1 MRPLQNRSAEHCSAR
16 TSGFF
21 HNLPSNARRSN
32 RLVREFCRGLLIF
45 VCLVLAAA
53 RSPGQEKSA
62 ATNYWSWASTPPM
75 GWNSYDAWGSSVTE
89 DETLANARY
98 MKEHLL
104 AHGWQYVVIDARWY
118 DSVSSFDDR
127 NFNKDRAGAKLAA
140 DEFGRMIPA
149 TNRFPSAANGQGFK
163 PLADQIHAMGLKFGF
178 HMMRGIPQ
186 QAVNAKTPIEGS
198 NFTAAD
204 AGNTNSRCVWCPDM
218 FGVRSNEAG
227 QAWYDAMFRLYA
239 SWGLDFIKIDDLS
252 VPYHGDEIAMI
263 RKAIDKCG
271 RAIVFSTSPGPTR
284 VNRANDVKV
293 QANMWRI
300 SGDFWDRWKD
310 LNHQFDLLAEW
321 QGVGGPGHWPDA
333 DMIPFGHIGIKCTI
347 AGKERESRFTHD
359 EQLTLM
365 SLWSLAPS
373 PLMLGDNLPDTDA
386 WTLSLLTNDEV
397 LAVDQDALGSPG
409 KRVAQKDGTE
419 IWIKELKDGSKA
431 VGLFNR
437 SATNATVTLNWNDA
451 GLAGKQKLRDLWTHT
466 DLGDFTNEFTPT
478 INSHGAGLYRV
489 SPVQ

>member
-1 MRPLQNRSAEHCSAR
+1 
-16 TSGFF
+16 
-21 HNLPSNARRSN
+21 
-32 RLVREFCRGLLIF
+32 
-45 VCLVLAAA
+45 
-53 RSPGQEKSA
+53 
-62 ATNYWSWASTPPM
+62 M
-75 GWNSYDAWGSSVTE
+75 GWNSYDAWGTSITE
-89 DETLANARY
+89 DETLANALY

-104 AHGWQYVVIDARWY
+104 AHGWKYVVIDARWY

-127 NFNKDRAGAKLAA
+127 NFNKERAGAQLAA

-163 PLADQIHAMGLKFGF
+163 PLADQIHTMGLKFGF

-198 NFTAAD
+198 TFTAAD
-204 AGNTNSRCVWCPDM
+204 AGNTNSRCAWCPDM
-218 FGVRSNEAG
+218 FGVRNNEAG

-239 SWGLDFIKIDDLS
+239 SWGLDFIKVDDLS

-271 RAIVFSTSPGPTR
+271 RPIVFSTSPGATQTSH
-284 VNRANDVKV
+284 ADDIKSK
-293 QANMWRI
+293 ANMWRI

-310 LNHQFDLLAEW
+310 LNHQFDLLGQW

-347 AGKERESRFTHD
+347 AGADRQTRFTHD

-373 PLMLGDNLPDTDA
+373 PLMLGMNLPDNDA

-397 LAVDQDALGSPG
+397 IAIDQDPLGHTARRMNEMPE
-409 KRVAQKDGTE
+409 T
-419 IWIKELKDGSKA
+419 WMKELANGSFA
-431 VGLFNR
+431 VGFFNR
-437 SATNATVTLNWNDA
+437 TGQPLKMNVPWHDLGFSTPPQV
-451 GLAGKQKLRDLWTHT
+451 RDLWQHKN
-466 DLGDFTNEFTPT
+466 LGEQENFIAELPPHGCVLLRAIPAATAELVQGGEFVPT
-478 INSHGAGLYRV
+478 GNRSRMPPSVTEPGQRRV
-489 SPVQ
+489 LSSAFIHDWP

>member
-1 MRPLQNRSAEHCSAR
+1 
-16 TSGFF
+16 
-21 HNLPSNARRSN
+21 
-32 RLVREFCRGLLIF
+32 V
-45 VCLVLAAA
+45 
-53 RSPGQEKSA
+53 
-62 ATNYWSWASTPPM
+62 
-75 GWNSYDAWGSSVTE
+75 
-89 DETLANARY
+89 
-98 MKEHLL
+98 
-104 AHGWQYVVIDARWY
+104 
-118 DSVSSFDDR
+118 
-127 NFNKDRAGAKLAA
+127 
-140 DEFGRMIPA
+140 
-149 TNRFPSAANGQGFK
+149 
-163 PLADQIHAMGLKFGF
+163 
-178 HMMRGIPQ
+178 
-186 QAVNAKTPIEGS
+186 
-198 NFTAAD
+198 
-204 AGNTNSRCVWCPDM
+204 
-218 FGVRSNEAG
+218 
-227 QAWYDAMFRLYA
+227 
-239 SWGLDFIKIDDLS
+239 
-252 VPYHGDEIAMI
+252 
-263 RKAIDKCG
+263 
-271 RAIVFSTSPGPTR
+271 IVFSTSPGPTR
-284 VNRANDVKV
+284 VNRADDVKV

-386 WTLSLLTNDEV
+386 WTLSLLTNDDV

-419 IWIKELKDGSKA
+419 IWVKELKDGSKA

-437 SATNATVTLNWNDA
+437 SPTNAAVALNWNDA
-451 GLAGKQKLRDLWTHT
+451 GLAGKQTVRDLWTHT
-466 DLGDFTNEFTPT
+466 DLGGFTGGFAPV